1 MSREYLFQSN
11 EELTD
16 FILKYELKQYIDCIV
31 DEIIE
36 EEGEVFLRLTVDED
50 IGKYIDRLEEL
61 TRKKTDKELEAELE
75 HIHNL
80 FDEWIDNR
88 DNLLE
93 VPIKE
98 ALGDAFYDAYYLGLK
113 EGKQ

>member
-1 MSREYLFQSN
+1 MSREYLFKSN
-11 EELTD
+11 DELTD

-31 DEIIE
+31 DEVE
-36 EEGEVFLRLTVDED
+36 DGFRLSVDED

-80 FDEWIDNR
+80 FDEWLDKR

-93 VPIKE
+93 VPLKE

-113 EGKQ
+113 EGKEQ

>member
-1 MSREYLFQSN
+1 MSREYLFESN
-11 EELTD
+11 DKLTD
-16 FILKYELKQYIDCIV
+16 FILKYELKPYIDCIV
-31 DEIIE
+31 DEVE
-36 EEGEVFLRLTVDED
+36 DGFRLSVDED

-61 TRKKTDKELEAELE
+61 TRKKTDEELEADLE

-80 FDEWIDNR
+80 FDDWIDNR

-98 ALGDAFYDAYYLGLK
+98 ALGDAFFDAYYLGLK
-113 EGKQ
+113 EGKEKK